1 MIAIRSVKDIP
12 EALGASYRDGG
23 LLVTDENLGPEF
35 FDLRTG
41 LAGELFQ
48 KFVNY
53 RALLAIVLADPNA
66 HGERFSELVYE
77 HRSHAFVRMF
87 RSADDAKAWLASA
100 RPQS

>member
-23 LLVTDENLGPEF
+23 LLVTGENLGPDF

-53 RALLAIVLADPNA
+53 RARLAIVLADPNA
-66 HGERFSELVYE
+66 HGERFSELVHE
-77 HRSHAFVRMF
+77 HRSHPLVRVF
-87 RSADDAKAWLASA
+87 RSEDEAKAWLEGG
-100 RPQS
+100 REKR